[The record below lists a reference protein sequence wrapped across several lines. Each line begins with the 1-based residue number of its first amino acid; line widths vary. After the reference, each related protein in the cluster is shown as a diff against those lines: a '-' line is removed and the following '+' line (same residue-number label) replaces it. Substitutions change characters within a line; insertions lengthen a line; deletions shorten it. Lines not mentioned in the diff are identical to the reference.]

1 MRKSSDTVVGL
12 DLLVGLSRIQRIFNL
27 FCAKLR
33 VSEPFESDIW
43 RRYFDQEI
51 SCCILKVS
59 CPILTLIYH
68 SQSTNYEYIEFSSCY
83 RLHTKNGR
91 WGFQFTLHVGAAV
104 KTANIH
110 THSRSVLS
118 FFLPV
123 PLNPF
128 LFDQNGRRF
137 QVLTQLEKELNGRNC
152 VGNWSLI
159 FLRYATE
166 RFCFFLDLETA
177 QHYVTLPPNIRNL
190 RDKSLLNPHGEQ
202 NRRSLKRWFG
212 LPTKR
217 SSVLWYFTRKDGES
231 QTSSK
236 CNWSTPA
243 AIVYIC
249 KGACLSAVKKRLT
262 YPVTLSQ

>member
-1 MRKSSDTVVGL
+1 MRKCSDTVVGL

-68 SQSTNYEYIEFSSCY
+68 SYFTNYEYIEFSSCY

-91 WGFQFTLHVGAAV
+91 WGFQFTFQDVGATV

-123 PLNPF
+123 LLCPF

-137 QVLTQLEKELNGRNC
+137 RVLTQLEKELSGRNC
-152 VGNWSLI
+152 IGNWSLI
-159 FLRYATE
+159 FLRYTTDP
-166 RFCFFLDLETA
+166 FFVFSGSRDRSA
-177 QHYVTLPPNIRNL
+177 L
-190 RDKSLLNPHGEQ
+190 R
-202 NRRSLKRWFG
+202 
-212 LPTKR
+212 
-217 SSVLWYFTRKDGES
+217 YF
-231 QTSSK
+231 
-236 CNWSTPA
+236 A
-243 AIVYIC
+243 A
-249 KGACLSAVKKRLT
+249 
-262 YPVTLSQ
+262 